1 MYGCGCFEDGADL
14 FCHKS
19 YDRDR
24 DRVARLFSYL
34 CMRHDDLKAVR
45 ESLYPQQLSGGRT
58 ANSVHQLIAVRGSAT
73 QGAEVGEYGHIPR
86 LVLMPDGGVEDLF
99 PGHCR
104 PALLSDVGGCVQILR
119 DDAFVLKYGR
129 EIVLLR
135 EVREVKEPTRF

>member
-14 FCHKS
+14 FRCES

-45 ESLYPQQLSGGRT
+45 ESLYPQQFSGGRT

-86 LVLMPDGGVEDLF
+86 LVFVPDGGVKDLF
-99 PGHCR
+99 AGHCR

-129 EIVLLR
+129 EIVLLG